1 MKKILKLSLILFL
14 VSAVVA
20 GVLGGVY
27 IITKEPIDQYNK
39 EKTAKAYFEVLP
51 HYDGV
56 DYDSIAP
63 EDYVKYINPDN
74 AKTVNE
80 EVKVADAKITVLK
93 CTLAEDGK
101 TYVIECETS
110 GSQGNVVTVVGVDKE
125 TLTCTAIAI
134 KESSETSGLGAEA
147 SKPAF
152 KDQLVGKD
160 ATNCFTTKEEGE
172 VVAISGATI
181 TSKAV
186 TRSVS
191 AAIDYVANL
200 G

>member
-1 MKKILKLSLILFL
+1 MNKILKLALILFL

-20 GVLGGVY
+20 GILGGVY
-27 IITKEPIDQYNK
+27 IITKDPIDQYNK
-39 EKTAKAYFEVLP
+39 EKTAKAYFGVLP
-51 HYDGV
+51 KYDDV
-56 DYDSIAP
+56 DYDSITP
-63 EDYVKYINPDN
+63 EDYVKYINPDT
-74 AKTVNE
+74 AKTVNK
-80 EVKVADAKITVLK
+80 EVKVNDAKITILK

-110 GSQGNVVTVVGVDKE
+110 GSQGKIVTVIGVDKE
-125 TLTCTAIAI
+125 TLTCTAISI
-134 KESSETSGLGAEA
+134 KSSSESPGLGAEA

-160 ATNCFTTKEEGE
+160 ATSCFTSKEKGE
-172 VVAISGATI
+172 VEAISSATI

-186 TRSVS
+186 TRSVA
-191 AAIDYVANL
+191 AAIDFVANM